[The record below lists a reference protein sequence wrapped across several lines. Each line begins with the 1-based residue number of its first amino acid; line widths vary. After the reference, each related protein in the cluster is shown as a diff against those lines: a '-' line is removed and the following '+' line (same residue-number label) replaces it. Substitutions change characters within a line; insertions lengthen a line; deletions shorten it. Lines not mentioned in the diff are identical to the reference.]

1 MKKGFKPVIGI
12 TMGDAAGIG
21 PEIIVKALEK
31 KELSQQ
37 AKLVVIG
44 DAQTM
49 EQALSIAQSK
59 LQVKAIQEADLA
71 QLPENKRKIY
81 VLDLKNIDLTKL
93 QHGKIDPMA
102 GKAAY
107 EYIEKAVHLAMAGKI
122 GAIVTAPIHK
132 EALNKAGFNFAG
144 HTEILAHLTG
154 TKDYAMMLAHGPF
167 RVVHVTTHSS
177 LKEACRRIKKKRVST
192 VIRLTYEFL
201 KKLGIKNPRIGVA
214 GLNPH
219 SGEDGLFGEEEIKE
233 IGPAIA
239 AAQKE
244 GWQVEGPVPPDT
256 VFTKLKGKQYD
267 AVVAMYHDQGH
278 IPVKLVGFSMK
289 PGGQEWE
296 KMSGINMTL
305 GLPIMRTSVDHGVAF
320 GKAGKGKAN
329 PESMIE
335 AIKLAIKL
343 ARPTGK
349 AIFPMGEKL

>member
-1 MKKGFKPVIGI
+1 
-12 TMGDAAGIG
+12 
-21 PEIIVKALEK
+21 
-31 KELSQQ
+31 
-37 AKLVVIG
+37 
-44 DAQTM
+44 
-49 EQALSIAQSK
+49 
-59 LQVKAIQEADLA
+59 
-71 QLPENKRKIY
+71 
-81 VLDLKNIDLTKL
+81 
-93 QHGKIDPMA
+93 
-102 GKAAY
+102 
-107 EYIEKAVHLAMAGKI
+107 
-122 GAIVTAPIHK
+122 
-132 EALNKAGFNFAG
+132 
-144 HTEILAHLTG
+144 LAHLTG

-177 LKEACRRIKKKRVST
+177 LKEACTRIKKKRVFT

-201 KKLGIKNPRIGVA
+201 KQLGIKNPRIGVA

-219 SGEDGLFGEEEIKE
+219 SGEDGLFGDEEIKE
-233 IGPAIA
+233 IKPAID

-289 PGGQEWE
+289 PGSQEWG

-305 GLPIMRTSVDHGVAF
+305 GLPIIRTSVDHGVAF
-320 GKAGKGKAN
+320 GKAGKGRAN

-343 ARPTGK
+343 VRQKEK
-349 AIFPMGEKL
+349 AISS

>member
-1 MKKGFKPVIGI
+1 MSKNHKPIIGI

-31 KELSQQ
+31 KELTRQ

-49 EQALSIAQSK
+49 EQALSIARSK
-59 LQVKAIQEADLA
+59 LQVKAIKETDLER
-71 QLPENKRKIY
+71 LPENNKNIY
-81 VLDLKNIDLTKL
+81 VLDLKNINLKKL
-93 QHGKIDPMA
+93 KHGKVDPMP
-102 GKAAY
+102 GKAAV

-122 GAIVTAPIHK
+122 GAIVTAPLHK
-132 EALNKAGFNFAG
+132 EAINKAGYHFAG

-177 LKEACRRIKKKRVST
+177 LKEACTRIKKKRVFT

-201 KKLGIKNPRIGVA
+201 KQLGIKNPRIGVA

-219 SGEDGLFGEEEIKE
+219 SGEDGLFGDEEIKE
-233 IGPAIA
+233 IKPAID

-289 PGGQEWE
+289 PGSQEWG

-305 GLPIMRTSVDHGVAF
+305 GLPIIRTSVDHGVAF
-320 GKAGKGKAN
+320 GKAGKGRAN

-343 ARPTGK
+343 ARQKEK
-349 AIFPMGEKL
+349 AISS